1 LTRHNYVD
9 INLLCQSE
17 WRGDRYGAILLA
29 VPGAA
34 GIAAIAA
41 IAGVASRFN
50 LTR

>member
-1 LTRHNYVD
+1 LTGHNYVE

-29 VPGAA
+29 APGAA
-34 GIAAIAA
+34 GIAAIV
-41 IAGVASRFN
+41 GVASHLN